1 MTNNLIALMVHTHR
15 KPFDVLRWKLENMS
29 IETISTSTCREARE
43 LIAQVKPH
51 LLFTECALEDG
62 SWASV
67 MEIAQNEEVPLNV
80 IVVGSA
86 PDTKTYL
93 SVMERGAFDFI
104 VPPFEREPL
113 NFVVKCAA
121 REMRQEVYSGLAAV

>member
-1 MTNNLIALMVHTHR
+1 MTGNLIALMVHTQR
-15 KPFDVLRWKLENMS
+15 NPFDLLRWRLENMS
-29 IETISTSTCREARE
+29 IDTISVQTCREARE
-43 LIAQVKPH
+43 VLAQVKPH
-51 LLFTECALEDG
+51 LLFTECALADG

-67 MEIAQNEEVPLNV
+67 MEMAQSEEVPLNV
-80 IVVGSA
+80 IVVGQT

-113 NFVVKCAA
+113 NFVVRCAK
-121 REMRQEVYSGLAAV
+121 REIPQGVGSDLVAV